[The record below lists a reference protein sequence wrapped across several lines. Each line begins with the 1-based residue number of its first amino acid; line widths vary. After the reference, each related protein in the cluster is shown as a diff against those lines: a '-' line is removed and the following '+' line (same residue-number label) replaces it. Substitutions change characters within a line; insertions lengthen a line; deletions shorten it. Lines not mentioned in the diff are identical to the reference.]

1 VIPVRQGRA
10 SASLHIEQDINQAFE
25 TFNGGL
31 SSLPEVLHVTLKA
44 MCRVGHN
51 LYRRLHG
58 AEEEVSLHERRRTV
72 CASARRAVS

>member
-25 TFNGGL
+25 TFNEGL

-44 MCRVGHN
+44 MCRS
-51 LYRRLHG
+51 
-58 AEEEVSLHERRRTV
+58 AEVVPALVDLEV
-72 CASARRAVS
+72 AVPHLSPAVW